1 MNSNDSQLHQDK
13 VERAAYRLWEE
24 RGRPHGSPEEDWYRA
39 EHEVAALQVEL
50 PVSSA
55 KALVTGH

>member
-1 MNSNDSQLHQDK
+1 MNSDDSQSRPNDIELI
-13 VERAAYRLWEE
+13 AYRLWEE

-39 EHEVAALQVEL
+39 ELEVALPEEL

-55 KALVTGH
+55 AAMVKGQ

>member
-1 MNSNDSQLHQDK
+1 MNSNDSELLQSN
-13 VERAAYRLWEE
+13 VERVAYRLWEE

-39 EHEVAALQVEL
+39 EHEVAALKVS

-55 KALVTGH
+55 KTLVTGQ